1 MQKLLLPLALLAMLS
16 LNASAVDVSLTLK
29 PEQELNRIDEKIYS
43 HFLEHIYNS
52 INGGLWGEL
61 VWNRS
66 FEDNSGG
73 GWSRT
78 GSIISQRAG
87 GEDMRLVFGE
97 ANWSDY
103 ELTLEAQ
110 KTGGAEGFL
119 LLFRVQNDNV
129 FSWANLGG
137 WQNQQHGI
145 ERRGVG
151 QNRQSVVGRQ
161 VNGNIET
168 GKWYKITVRCQGNN
182 VKVSI
187 DGTQV
192 LDVTDPGMANSGRV
206 GIGTWSTQARFQNI
220 KVTSLDG
227 QTVLFEGVPQISQQ
241 LRLRHWEVGEGV
253 SLDTSAAPNG
263 KFWLRINP
271 GEKGTSISQK
281 GFMLKKGEVYFISVW
296 VHSAPF
302 YENRRGGFSERIDV
316 SFDNILAER
325 NGLFRAKERTWRF
338 TPDEDMDNATLRI
351 DFGGGGFY
359 NIDQVSIMPKS
370 WAEKGGFRPDLLQAI
385 AELRPPVIRYPGGC
399 FASAYRWKDG
409 IGPQEKRQP
418 YPFSIWDDL
427 EVNSFGTD
435 EFIAMCKAVGAEPM
449 IVINIGT
456 PMWNVRRTPETEG
469 VDWLQEA
476 LDWLEYCN
484 GPATSKWGAI
494 RAANGHPEPY
504 NVKYWEI
511 DNELEISVEDYVA
524 ALKKFIPAMKAMDP
538 TIKIA
543 ACGSWRGNL
552 NERRRFDSGVING
565 AAELFDWISFHH
577 YEWDANNFATG
588 PLWLEDYFHEM
599 KEMIDNSANPNIKI
613 FDSEWNAQSTDWRTG
628 LYAGGLLNVFERCG
642 DFMEMATPAL
652 FLRHARAAAWDNA
665 FINFDNKS
673 WFPAPNY
680 VVMKLWREHYA
691 PTRIGLEGDAK
702 GMNVVATKSEDGKT
716 LYFKAVNPTNE
727 ARNVTLYVGADM
739 KEASL
744 KLVTA
749 RGLNDRNTLAN
760 PNAIV
765 PRDVEVKV
773 EGGAVRYTLPAYSA
787 GVLVVQ

>member
-1 MQKLLLPLALLAMLS
+1 M
-16 LNASAVDVSLTLK
+16 
-29 PEQELNRIDEKIYS
+29 
-43 HFLEHIYNS
+43 
-52 INGGLWGEL
+52 NG
-61 VWNRS
+61 
-66 FEDNSGG
+66 
-73 GWSRT
+73 T
-78 GSIISQRAG
+78 
-87 GEDMRLVFGE
+87 
-97 ANWSDY
+97 
-103 ELTLEAQ
+103 
-110 KTGGAEGFL
+110 
-119 LLFRVQNDNV
+119 
-129 FSWANLGG
+129 
-137 WQNQQHGI
+137 I
-145 ERRGVG
+145 E
-151 QNRQSVVGRQ
+151 N
-161 VNGNIET
+161 N
-168 GKWYKITVRCQGNN
+168 KWYAIKIRCEGNN

-187 DGTQV
+187 DGTQI
-192 LDVTDPGMANSGRV
+192 LDVTDPGMANSGHV
-206 GIGTWSTQARFQNI
+206 GIGTWSTQAQFRNI

-227 QTVLFEGVPQISQQ
+227 RTVLFEGVPPISQQ
-241 LRLRHWEVGEGV
+241 LRLRHWETSGGAVM
-253 SLDTSAAPNG
+253 SLDTENVFNG
-263 KFWLRINP
+263 KYSIKVESNRKTGTLLQRGVELKQGETYLVSMWVKEHPDNPDIGSHNIAISFYDSQLRSPIPFVSRTASIHAENNGWRKLDRTINAVSRD
-271 GEKGTSISQK
+271 ESNVVMALNVAGT
-281 GFMLKKGEVYFISVW
+281 GTY
-296 VHSAPF
+296 
-302 YENRRGGFSERIDV
+302 Y
-316 SFDNILAER
+316 
-325 NGLFRAKERTWRF
+325 
-338 TPDEDMDNATLRI
+338 
-351 DFGGGGFY
+351 
-359 NIDQVSIMPKS
+359 IDQVSIMPKS
-370 WAEKGGFRPDLLQAI
+370 WAENGGFRPDLLQAI
-385 AELRPPVIRYPGGC
+385 ADLKPPVIRYPGGC

-435 EFIAMCKAVGAEPM
+435 EFIRMCRAVGAEPM

-456 PMWNVRRTPETEG
+456 PMWNVRRTPATAD

-484 GPATSKWGAI
+484 GPATSKWGAV

-511 DNELEISVEDYVA
+511 DNELETSVEDYVA
-524 ALKKFIPAMKAMDP
+524 AVKKFVPAMKAMDP
-538 TIKIA
+538 SIKIA

-588 PLWLEDYFHEM
+588 PLWLEDYFREI
-599 KEMIDNSANPNIKI
+599 KTMIDNSANKNIKI

-642 DFMEMATPAL
+642 DFLDMAAPAL
-652 FLRHARAAAWDNA
+652 FLRHTRAGGSWDNA
-665 FINFDNKS
+665 FINFNNAS

-691 PTRIGLEGDAK
+691 PTRIGLEGDQR
-702 GMNVVATKSEDGKT
+702 GLNLIATKSEDGKT

-727 ARNVTLYVGADM
+727 VRNVTLNVGADM

-760 PNAIV
+760 PNAIA
-765 PRDVEVKV
+765 PRDVEAKV